1 MKVMN
6 LGEGAKG
13 MEGGG
18 GKKGI
23 TAWCN
28 GSILQT
34 REDVKEQKYS
44 TRADLAVLQKSI
56 YYTFQRCFLV
66 EGRRKGAVPF
76 KLRFKW
82 LNAWVM
88 LSNIAN

>member
-1 MKVMN
+1 
-6 LGEGAKG
+6 

-18 GKKGI
+18 RGERHNSMMQLQY
-23 TAWCN
+23 W
-28 GSILQT
+28 QT
-34 REDVKEQKYS
+34 RRDVKEQKYS

-66 EGRRKGAVPF
+66 ERGRKGAMPF
-76 KLRFKW
+76 KLMFKW

-88 LSNIAN
+88 LSNMAN